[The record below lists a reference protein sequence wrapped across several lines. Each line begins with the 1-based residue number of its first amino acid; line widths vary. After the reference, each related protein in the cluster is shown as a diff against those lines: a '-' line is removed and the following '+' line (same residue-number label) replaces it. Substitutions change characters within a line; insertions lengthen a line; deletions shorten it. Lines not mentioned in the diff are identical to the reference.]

1 MSSKVGFLGAAELG
15 KFVLR
20 SQVLSLYRKFFRT
33 ARNLPAQQK
42 GKQKTVLAVTA
53 ACGSAS
59 LAPGSSNEADH
70 NITDSCCLQQQMLH
84 MNVFALLN
92 KQHIVLSCQHSH
104 ASEQLLLIQSGSMI
118 MVHS

>member
-33 ARNLPAQQK
+33 ARDLPAQQK
-42 GKQKTVLAVTA
+42 GKEEAVLAVFA

-59 LAPGSSNEADH
+59 LAHVHQKQQILSTQTAVAWS
-70 NITDSCCLQQQMLH
+70 SCC
-84 MNVFALLN
+84 NIRNAFELLEQDLFRSW
-92 KQHIVLSCQHSH
+92 KHSP
-104 ASEQLLLIQSGSMI
+104 ASDNRC
-118 MVHS
+118 

>member
-33 ARNLPAQQK
+33 ARNLPTQQK
-42 GKQKTVLAVTA
+42 GKQEAVLAVHVVA

-59 LAPGSSNEADH
+59 LAKCVC
-70 NITDSCCLQQQMLH
+70 I
-84 MNVFALLN
+84 
-92 KQHIVLSCQHSH
+92 K
-104 ASEQLLLIQSGSMI
+104 
-118 MVHS
+118 